1 MNATLD
7 EKKGVSSPTNEVTD
21 AHPSRRFPAPYLLT
35 PHTVS
40 PDHRPPIDYLLGGG
54 AIGEADLERS
64 R

>member
-40 PDHRPPIDYLLGGG
+40 LTTDRPSTACWGGG
-54 AIGEADLERS
+54 RDSAAELERS